1 MFGNVK
7 KMFNRIFVLEH
18 KHTHSVSSKAP
29 GQTSWVSHKMN
40 PTGSIKALYFTTNS
54 AGRCTKWVILFW
66 LHHNLNIV
74 GPVSQLGKPNVGAAE
89 THDAVQESRQQHHL
103 ESCKESRVID
113 LVSSPGMVMVFGCT
127 TQNYLGPWGYKAGSE
142 MRTLRSTW

>member
-1 MFGNVK
+1 
-7 KMFNRIFVLEH
+7 MFNRIFVLEH

-66 LHHNLNIV
+66 IHHNLNIV
-74 GPVSQLGKPNVGAAE
+74 GPVLQLGKQNVEAFKLLKLKMR
-89 THDAVQESRQQHHL
+89 SRSHG
-103 ESCKESRVID
+103 
-113 LVSSPGMVMVFGCT
+113 SS
-127 TQNYLGPWGYKAGSE
+127 
-142 MRTLRSTW
+142 STWNPVRKAE